1 MELPKALIQ
10 ILTYSP
16 VSKDDNLL
24 YGDFPALK
32 LRKFLEVE
40 EKDQQKQFEN
50 DQN

>member
-1 MELPKALIQ
+1 MELPKALMQ

-16 VSKDDNLL
+16 VSKDDNHL
-24 YGDFPALK
+24 YGDSPALK
-32 LRKFLEVE
+32 LRDFLEVE

>member
-16 VSKDDNLL
+16 VSKDDNLSH
-24 YGDFPALK
+24 GDFPALK
-32 LRKFLEVE
+32 LRKFLKVE